1 VDELDSGEHALRDAA
16 SELAATVE
24 GIQASPGFR
33 RRLVRRSDEAIV
45 VDLVHDTSVRGEAP
59 IVQVGH
65 IRVDPPEEILA
76 NKLTTLLARTEVRD
90 LVDVAALEAQ
100 GYARAAGVGMGEL
113 IRLLDF
119 NVLVTLASA

>member
-1 VDELDSGEHALRDAA
+1 M
-16 SELAATVE
+16 
-24 GIQASPGFR
+24 
-33 RRLVRRSDEAIV
+33 